1 MSATWVV
8 VILVGALT
16 IAIKALGPL
25 LLGGRPLPQRLT
37 GVVALAAPALLA
49 ALVAVNTFGGDRDLV
64 LDARIPGVLAGAVAI
79 TLTALVLLVVVVA
92 ALVTAAVRAVAG

>member
-79 TLTALVLLVVVVA
+79 TLRAPMLLVVVVA